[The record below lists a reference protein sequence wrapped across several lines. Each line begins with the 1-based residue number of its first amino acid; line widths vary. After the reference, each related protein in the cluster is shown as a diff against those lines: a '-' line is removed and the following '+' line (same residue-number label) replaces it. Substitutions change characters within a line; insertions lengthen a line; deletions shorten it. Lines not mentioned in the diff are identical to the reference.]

1 VSRSHTE
8 TRTTK
13 ETDITVSLAFDAKHD
28 VSVDTTVPFFDHMLH
43 AFAFHG
49 GFSLSVK
56 ATGDTNVDPHHLVE
70 DTGLVIGE
78 CLRTIFAS
86 SGGVMRFGHAII
98 PMDEALS
105 EATIDVCGRPTLAYR
120 ASFPQDYAGEFP
132 LWLFREFF
140 LALANRA
147 EVALHLECR
156 YGENAHHMIEALF
169 KALGKAIGQAYAPIE
184 GSAAAMSTKG
194 AI

>member
-1 VSRSHTE
+1 MSRSHTE

-13 ETDITVSLAFDAKHD
+13 ETDITVSLTFGGERA
-28 VSVDTTVPFFDHMLH
+28 VETSTGVPFFDHMLS

-49 GFSLSVK
+49 GFGLTVQAS
-56 ATGDTNVDPHHLVE
+56 GDIDVDPHHLVE
-70 DTGLVIGE
+70 DTGLVIGS
-78 CLRTIFAS
+78 CLKSIFAS
-86 SGGVMRFGHAII
+86 GGGLTRFGHAVI
-98 PMDEALS
+98 PMDEAIS
-105 EATIDVCGRPTLAYR
+105 EATVDVCGRPTLAYR
-120 ASFPQDYAGEFP
+120 ATYPQDYAGAFP

-147 EVALHLECR
+147 EIALHLECR
-156 YGENAHHMIEALF
+156 YGENAHHMVEALF
-169 KALGKAIGQAYAPIE
+169 KALGKAIGQAYSPID